1 MVPGLGIKC
10 LNELSSSDLY
20 KVILFKHPFEIKSK
34 LYWNNKF
41 TGVQIDWKLMFQQIL
56 NNDYLPKKC
65 KDFNW
70 KLFHGLVNT
79 EKRLCTMKYSD
90 GKCKLCDNKTLESI
104 DHLLIE
110 CRYNSHIWDLME
122 RVISHILDDR
132 YKIDSMAIILG
143 VFKVQDMQSHI
154 NLNIINVLLGICRYH
169 LWKIRNNMKYGNQVD
184 VGYNQSIKMLKYDL
198 QYHIRILI
206 SSDNTEKEVKSVC
219 QSIMVILERFM

>member
-1 MVPGLGIKC
+1 
-10 LNELSSSDLY
+10 
-20 KVILFKHPFEIKSK
+20 
-34 LYWNNKF
+34 
-41 TGVQIDWKLMFQQIL
+41 
-56 NNDYLPKKC
+56 
-65 KDFNW
+65 
-70 KLFHGLVNT
+70 
-79 EKRLCTMKYSD
+79 MKYSD

-110 CRYNSHIWDLME
+110 CRYNSHIWDLMG